1 MKMKY
6 NYYKEVLMMN
16 DTTFNRRVEE
26 LIKDVDQHPYKAE
39 ILQLAEAQLMCDRN
53 KLLVPNGH
61 TTTD

>member
-1 MKMKY
+1 
-6 NYYKEVLMMN
+6 MMN

-39 ILQLAEAQLMCDRN
+39 ILQLSEAQLMCDRN

-61 TTTD
+61 TPTD

>member
-1 MKMKY
+1 
-6 NYYKEVLMMN
+6 MN

-53 KLLVPNGH
+53 KLLVPNGY
-61 TTTD
+61 TQTDR

>member
-1 MKMKY
+1 
-6 NYYKEVLMMN
+6 MMN

-53 KLLVPNGH
+53 KLLVPNGY
-61 TTTD
+61 TQTDR